1 MFELIF
7 KRLGNKGFTLI
18 EVIIVAGL
26 MGGVALVMAELF
38 KGQQKQTAKIELLYK
53 TEQLRS
59 VILGQV
65 LDDPLNCKCMFE
77 SAPEFPSAVPVI
89 TAPSPT
95 EIGKYD
101 FIVPGDC
108 STGIP
113 KPILNSSLRGIDD
126 VKLMSAEITNAQ
138 FISGE
143 YFGDLIILVSS
154 AKQVTGVNQQQLKI
168 PVKLLTS
175 NGSPGNQRF
184 EGCNIAGAAS
194 GSVFTR
200 EIIGDNGLIEFPNG
214 LIMQWGK
221 DNIDEGVE
229 TVIFTEPFPTE
240 VFSVTISGTN
250 KSGTGKKDNVPAV
263 YRHNSNTTLSSF
275 KVTTA
280 AEDDHDISW
289 FAIGR

>member
-1 MFELIF
+1 MIF
-7 KRLGNKGFTLI
+7 KKLGARGFTLV

-26 MGGVALVMAELF
+26 MGGVALLMAELF

-77 SAPEFPSAVPVI
+77 SAPEFPSAVPAI
-89 TAPSPT
+89 AAPSPN

-108 STGIP
+108 SGGIP
-113 KPILNSSLRGIDD
+113 KPIVNNSARGIDD
-126 VKLMSAEITNAQ
+126 VKLLSAEIVDAQ

-143 YFGDLIILVSS
+143 YFGDLKILVSS
-154 AKQVTGVNQQQLKI
+154 AKEVTGVNQQQLKI
-168 PVKLLTS
+168 PVKLITS

-184 EGCNIAGAAS
+184 EGCSVSGAGVS
-194 GSVFTR
+194 GSFTN
-200 EIIGDNGLIEFPNG
+200 EIISQNGLIEFPNG
-214 LIMQWGK
+214 LIMQWGVK
-221 DNIDEGVE
+221 VVPEGQS
-229 TVIFTEPFPTE
+229 TVSFNQAFPSQ
-240 VFSVTISGTN
+240 VFSILVSGSN
-250 KSGTGKKDNVPAV
+250 SKSSGKEDNMPDTYKHPAL
-263 YRHNSNTTLSSF
+263 TTLSTF
-275 KVTTA
+275 QVAGA
-280 AEDDHDISW
+280 AGGGVPISW